1 MYPRKK
7 TETDMKVGGEVQ
19 TTGEK
24 EQLDGS
30 NEFYQR
36 IFLVLISSRSG
47 LEWWESE
54 RYFVIS

>member
-1 MYPRKK
+1 
-7 TETDMKVGGEVQ
+7 MKVGGEVQ

-54 RYFVIS
+54 RYFVTS